1 MSQEKYKEALEIYS
15 KTILRLKFL
24 MSLLSNDTLIR
35 HYSHSVSL
43 KRNDA
48 AMMALVVYM
57 NMTFCFQMQGGLEE
71 IMICLVEAEE
81 CINGFVYDS
90 SEGKYIVA
98 RLKEL
103 LSAKVGSVLSSIKR
117 GMRGLL
123 K

>member
-1 MSQEKYKEALEIYS
+1 
-15 KTILRLKFL
+15 
-24 MSLLSNDTLIR
+24 
-35 HYSHSVSL
+35 
-43 KRNDA
+43 
-48 AMMALVVYM
+48 M